1 MERSHLQCRPMAGP
15 SSVRFD
21 PRVLDRLNAFVRSH
35 PGMSLSSA
43 GNLLVDEALRNAA
56 HPLISFVDGPSGRRA
71 RLTGGP
77 DVDSVIRAL
86 ISARDAEPDLS
97 VDEVL
102 TLVGETSDVAVPMI
116 RAAVEY
122 WAEFPAE
129 IDARIAQGRETEVQ
143 ARENWVRANELLQ
156 S

>member
-1 MERSHLQCRPMAGP
+1 MEISHLQCRSMAGP

-21 PRVLDRLNAFVRSH
+21 PKVLERLTAFVRSH
-35 PGMSLSSA
+35 PGLSLSSA
-43 GNLLVDEALRNAA
+43 GNLLVDEALRAAA

-71 RLTGGP
+71 RLAGGP

-86 ISARDAEPDLS
+86 ISARDAEPELS
-97 VDEVL
+97 IDEIL
-102 TLVGETSDVAVPMI
+102 GLVGETSDVSVAMI

-122 WAEFPAE
+122 WAEFPTE
-129 IDARIAQGRETEVQ
+129 IDERIAQGRETETQ